1 MVTYRF
7 CRARLSVRIWP
18 PHPVLLFF
26 LFCFLSVPAFA
37 VDEGLPAPE
46 QTYSISPDVSLADVV
61 PNQDIISTYADDPLI
76 DTLFNNRFYGSDYYR
91 LVTRWNNYRPTTE
104 EGQHLAYEV
113 LDLATGIDRAI
124 SAVAGDVVVEL
135 DKWIN
140 TQPVTDIS
148 NGRVVYGWTVPN
160 LLTIIGNNLSAMNSN
175 YLNRYQPYYSLSN
188 GATGTSFSIG
198 DLLAL
203 QTWNQ
208 SYISSQ
214 LDNSLHNQGWNAFY
228 IAGEQLYKNM
238 TVGDLLALISHNQA
252 ETPKTLRELLSET
265 GSVTA
270 LIGSGQTEQVDSPTL
285 TWISRNGFAGLASLL
300 GGDERVIHMNTVDPN
315 DPLNTN
321 AGFVE
326 MPSLF
331 DFLGYYSE
339 LSLRELSKLSFVLAS
354 EDDIVLKQEE
364 KPNEDAVKDHF
375 FGNGDGAVSPSDIS
389 DAAGI
394 TSGMKD
400 TFGGAGSP
408 GDVFVVAGSQET
420 YSFFSEAVGHD
431 LDAVN
436 SPASYSQNDD
446 WLLDLPQDENGFYY
460 NEFISPEDYLKGR

>member
-7 CRARLSVRIWP
+7 CRARLSVRFWP

-37 VDEGLPAPE
+37 ADEGLPAPE

-135 DKWIN
+135 DKWVN
-140 TQPVTDIS
+140 TQPVYDIRT
-148 NGRVVYGWTVPN
+148 GRDVYGWTVPN
-160 LLTIIGNNLSAMNSN
+160 LLTTVGNNLQSLVHWNFN
-175 YLNRYQPYYSLSN
+175 HVQTYKSLSN
-188 GATGTSFSIG
+188 GVTGLTYSVP

-208 SYISSQ
+208 DYISSQ
-214 LDNSLHNQGWNAFY
+214 LYNSLHNQGWNALS
-228 IAGEQLYKNM
+228 IASSQLHKNM
-238 TVGDLLALISHNQA
+238 TVGDLLALISLNQL
-252 ETPKTLRELLSET
+252 ETPNTLRALLSET

-270 LIGSGQTEQVDSPTL
+270 LIGSGQTEQVDSPSL
-285 TWISRNGFAGLASLL
+285 TWISRNGFAGLASLF

-339 LSLRELSKLSFVLAS
+339 FSLRELSKLSFVLAS
-354 EDDIVLKQEE
+354 EDDIELKQEE
-364 KPNEDAVKDHF
+364 KPNEDAVKDNF
-375 FGNGDGAVSPSDIS
+375 FGDGDGAVSESDIA

-436 SPASYSQNDD
+436 SPASYSQNYD

>member
-7 CRARLSVRIWP
+7 CLARLLVRIWP
-18 PHPVLLFF
+18 PHPVLLFA

-37 VDEGLPAPE
+37 VDAGAPDSE

-61 PNQDIISTYADDPLI
+61 PNHDIISTYADDPLL

-104 EGQHLAYEV
+104 EGQRLAYEV

-124 SAVAGDVVVEL
+124 SSVAGDVVVEL
-135 DKWIN
+135 DKWVN
-140 TQPVTDIS
+140 TQPVTDTV
-148 NGRVVYGWTVPN
+148 NGRLIYSWTVPN
-160 LLTIIGNNLSAMNSN
+160 LLTVLGNNIANSF
-175 YLNRYQPYYSLSN
+175 YSSVNR
-188 GATGTSFSIG
+188 FS
-198 DLLAL
+198 DAW
-203 QTWNQ
+203 T
-208 SYISSQ
+208 ISSA
-214 LDNSLHNQGWNAFY
+214 SSS
-228 IAGEQLYKNM
+228 KNLFS
-238 TVGDLLALISHNQA
+238 GDLLALITQNQGTTHSALNNLLRNTQWSALSIDSSEIRKNMNAADILGLISINQA
-252 ETPKTLRELLSET
+252 ATPRTLRELLSET
-265 GSVTA
+265 GFVTA
-270 LIGSGQTEQVDSPTL
+270 LIGSGQTELVDDPTL

-375 FGNGDGAVSPSDIS
+375 FGDGDGAVSSSDIS

-394 TSGMKD
+394 TSGMQD

>member
-7 CRARLSVRIWP
+7 CQAKLSVRFWP
-18 PHPVLLFF
+18 LHPVLLFA
-26 LFCFLSVPAFA
+26 LFCFLSVPVFA
-37 VDEGLPAPE
+37 VDVGAPDPE

-61 PNQDIISTYADDPLI
+61 PNQDIISTYANDPLI

-135 DKWIN
+135 DKWVN
-140 TQPVTDIS
+140 TQPVYDIRT
-148 NGRVVYGWTVPN
+148 GRDVYGWTVPN
-160 LLTIIGNNLSAMNSN
+160 LLTTVGNNLQSLVHWNFNHVQN
-175 YLNRYQPYYSLSN
+175 YKSLST
-188 GATGTSFSIG
+188 GAIG
-198 DLLAL
+198 MAYSVPDLLAL

-208 SYISSQ
+208 DYISSQ
-214 LDNSLHNQGWNAFY
+214 LDNSLHNKYWDALYLDGN
-228 IAGEQLYKNM
+228 QLHKNM
-238 TVGDLLALISHNQA
+238 NAADILGLISINQA
-252 ETPKTLRELLSET
+252 VTPRTLRELLSET

-270 LIGSGQTEQVDSPTL
+270 LIGSGQTEQVDSPSL
-285 TWISRNGFAGLASLL
+285 TWISRNGFAGLASLF
-300 GGDERVIHMNTVDPN
+300 GGEDRVIHMNTVDPN

-354 EDDIVLKQEE
+354 EDDIKLKQEE
-364 KPNEDAVKDHF
+364 KPNEDAVKDNF
-375 FGNGDGAVSPSDIS
+375 FGDGDGAVSPSDIS

>member
-7 CRARLSVRIWP
+7 CLARLSVRIWP
-18 PHPVLLFF
+18 PHPVLLFA

-37 VDEGLPAPE
+37 VDSGAPDSE

-61 PNQDIISTYADDPLI
+61 PNQDIISTYAGDPQL
-76 DTLFNNRFYGSDYYR
+76 DTLFNNRFYGSHYYR

-135 DKWIN
+135 DKWVN
-140 TQPVTDIS
+140 TQPVADTV
-148 NGRVVYGWTVPN
+148 NGRLIYSWTVPN
-160 LLTIIGNNLSAMNSN
+160 LLTVLGNNIANSF
-175 YLNRYQPYYSLSN
+175 YSSTNRYW
-188 GATGTSFSIG
+188 GAWTISSASSSKNLFSG

-203 QTWNQ
+203 ITQNQ
-208 SYISSQ
+208 GSTHDM
-214 LDNSLHNQGWNAFY
+214 LNNSIHNQGWNAFY
-228 IAGEQLYKNM
+228 IKGEQLYKNM

-252 ETPKTLRELLSET
+252 VTPETLRSLLSET

-375 FGNGDGAVSPSDIS
+375 FGDGDGAVSPSDIS

-436 SPASYSQNDD
+436 SPAEYSLDDD

>member
-1 MVTYRF
+1 MVTYRC
-7 CRARLSVRIWP
+7 CRAKLSVRFWP
-18 PHPVLLFF
+18 LHPVLLFA
-26 LFCFLSVPAFA
+26 LFCFLSVPVFA
-37 VDEGLPAPE
+37 TGSESPAPE

-135 DKWIN
+135 DKWVN
-140 TQPVTDIS
+140 TQPVYDIRT
-148 NGRVVYGWTVPN
+148 GRDVYGWTVPN
-160 LLTIIGNNLSAMNSN
+160 LLATVGNNVQSLVHWHFNQV
-175 YLNRYQPYYSLSN
+175 QPYKSLSN
-188 GATGTSFSIG
+188 GVTGMGYSVP

-203 QTWNQ
+203 QTCNQ
-208 SYISSQ
+208 DYISSQ
-214 LDNSLHNQGWNAFY
+214 LNNFLHNQGWNAFY
-228 IAGEQLYKNM
+228 IKGDQLYKNM

-252 ETPKTLRELLSET
+252 VTPETLRSLLSET

-270 LIGSGQTEQVDSPTL
+270 LLGSGQTSQVDGPNL
-285 TWISRNGFAGLASLL
+285 IWISRNGFAGLAYLL
-300 GGDERVIHMNTVDPN
+300 GGDDRVIHMNTVDPN
-315 DPLNTN
+315 DPLNTD

-354 EDDIVLKQEE
+354 EDDIELKQEE
-364 KPNEDAVKDHF
+364 KPNEDAVKDNF
-375 FGNGDGAVSPSDIS
+375 FGDGNGAVSPSDIS

-394 TSGMKD
+394 TNGVKD
-400 TFGGAGSP
+400 TFGGAGAP

-420 YSFFSEAVGHD
+420 YSFFSEDVGRD

-436 SPASYSQNDD
+436 SPSEYSLDDD

>member
-7 CRARLSVRIWP
+7 CQAKLSVRFWP

-37 VDEGLPAPE
+37 VDVGAPDPE
-46 QTYSISPDVSLADVV
+46 QTYSISSDVSLADVV

-135 DKWIN
+135 DKWVN
-140 TQPVTDIS
+140 TQPVTNVRI
-148 NGRVVYGWTVPN
+148 GRDVYSLTVPN
-160 LLTIIGNNLSAMNSN
+160 LLAVLGNNIADFYYANF
-175 YLNRYQPYYSLSN
+175 NRFQDAWIISSSSRAKNL
-188 GATGTSFSIG
+188 FFG

-203 QTWNQ
+203 ISQNQ
-208 SYISSQ
+208 GTTHDM
-214 LDNSLHNQGWNAFY
+214 LNNSLHNQDWNAYY
-228 IAGEQLYKNM
+228 IATDQLYKNM
-238 TVGDLLALISHNQA
+238 TVGDLLALISYNQA
-252 ETPKTLRELLSET
+252 VTPETLRELLSET

-270 LIGSGQTEQVDSPTL
+270 LIGSGQTEQVDSPSL

-354 EDDIVLKQEE
+354 EDDIELKQEE
-364 KPNEDAVKDHF
+364 KPNEDAVKDNF
-375 FGNGDGAVSPSDIS
+375 FGDGDGAVSPSDIS

-436 SPASYSQNDD
+436 SPSSYSQNDD

-460 NEFISPEDYLKGR
+460 NEFISPVDYLKGR

>member
-7 CRARLSVRIWP
+7 CRAKLSVRFWP
-18 PHPVLLFF
+18 LHPVLLFAF
-26 LFCFLSVPAFA
+26 LFFLSIPAFA
-37 VDEGLPAPE
+37 VDAGPPAPE

-124 SAVAGDVVVEL
+124 SAIAGDVVVEL
-135 DKWIN
+135 DKWVN

-148 NGRVVYGWTVPN
+148 NGRDVYGWTVPN
-160 LLTIIGNNLSAMNSN
+160 LLTVLGNNLSVMNSN
-175 YLNRYQPYYSLSN
+175 FFNRYQPYYFLPN
-188 GATGTSFSIG
+188 GSTGTGSSIG

-208 SYISSQ
+208 SHISSQ
-214 LDNSLHNQGWNAFY
+214 LNNFLHSQGWHAFY
-228 IAGEQLYKNM
+228 IKDGKFHQNL
-238 TVGDLLALISHNQA
+238 TVGDLLALISNNQA
-252 ETPKTLRELLSET
+252 VTPVTLRELLSET

-270 LIGSGQTEQVDSPTL
+270 LIGSGQTEQVDSPSL
-285 TWISRNGFAGLASLL
+285 TWISRNGFAGLASLF
-300 GGDERVIHMNTVDPN
+300 GGEDRVIHMNTVDPN

-364 KPNEDAVKDHF
+364 KPNEDAVKDNF
-375 FGNGDGAVSPSDIS
+375 FGDGSGSVSPSDIS

-420 YSFFSEAVGHD
+420 YSFFSESVGRD
-431 LDAVN
+431 LDSVN
-436 SPASYSQNDD
+436 SPASYSLNDD
-446 WLLDLPQDENGFYY
+446 WLLNLPQDENGFYY